1 MELKIQAL
9 LEMCIDEGLSAAMYG
24 SAVELTADQMS
35 VIRKKVR
42 TEIWLQLDTYFTFDD
57 TNN

>member
-9 LEMCIDEGLSAAMYG
+9 LERLIDDGITIALNTSEHLDSYD
-24 SAVELTADQMS
+24 LTALSDQL
-35 VIRKKVR
+35 RK
-42 TEIWLQLDTYFTFDD
+42 EIWLQLDTYFTFDD

>member
-9 LEMCIDEGLSAAMYG
+9 LERLIDDGITIALNTSEHPDD
-24 SAVELTADQMS
+24 LTALSNQL
-35 VIRKKVR
+35 R

-57 TNN
+57 